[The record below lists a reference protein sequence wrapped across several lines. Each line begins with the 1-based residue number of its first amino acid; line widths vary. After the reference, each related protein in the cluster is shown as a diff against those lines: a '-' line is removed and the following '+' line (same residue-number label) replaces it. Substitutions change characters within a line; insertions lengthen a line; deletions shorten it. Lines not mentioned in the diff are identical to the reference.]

1 MSEKIAIIGGGISG
15 LSSAWHISQTYNVTL
30 FEKNNYLGGH
40 ANTILVSEKQNKVV
54 PVDVGFMVFN
64 ELCYPNLIQLFQ
76 KLGVQSHDSD
86 MGFSVSD
93 KIKGYEYSGSG
104 LSGYFGQRKNLFS
117 LRHWGQ
123 LLSIVRF
130 YTKAQINIK
139 KYKTN
144 TTLLE
149 FLKSE
154 KLSDF
159 FIENHIIP
167 MCSAIWSCDDDE
179 MLSYPAHDFV
189 SFFINHGLFKLKN
202 RPKWKSVAG
211 GSKEYVEAIKA
222 SHKFKIKLNA
232 NIIKI
237 EKKEER
243 FEIILDN
250 GEKDIYDKLIL
261 ASPADESKKLIESV
275 DEQLADLL
283 TKFKYQKNLGILHS
297 DPDIMPISKKIWA
310 SWNYIRS
317 NKDSSKL
324 SVTYWLNSIQKID
337 SQKNYFLTLNHDDQ
351 IQENQIHKQIY
362 FSHPIFD
369 LDNKNTKKE
378 IIKRQGNNNIWVCG
392 SYLGF
397 GFHEDGIQSGLIVS
411 EDILKKARP
420 WKVKEGSNRIAV

>member
-369 LDNKNTKKE
+369 LDNKYTKKE

>member
-15 LSSAWHISQTYNVTL
+15 LSSAWHISQTHNVTL

-40 ANTILVSEKQNKVV
+40 ANTILVGEKHNKVV

-64 ELCYPNLIQLFQ
+64 ELSYPNLIQLFQ
-76 KLGVQSHDSD
+76 KLDIKSHDSD
-86 MGFSVSD
+86 MSFSVSD

-104 LSGYFGQRKNLFS
+104 LGGYFGQRKNLFS
-117 LRHWGQ
+117 LKHWGQ
-123 LLSIVRF
+123 LLSIIRF
-130 YTKAQINIK
+130 YSKAQINIK
-139 KYKTN
+139 KYTTD

-149 FLKSE
+149 FLKAE

-167 MCSAIWSCDDDE
+167 MCSAIWSCDDNE

-202 RPKWKSVAG
+202 RPKWKSVAR
-211 GSKEYVEAIKA
+211 GSREYVEAIKK
-222 SHKFKIKLNA
+222 SNKIKIKLNS

-237 EKKEER
+237 EKKAEK
-243 FEIILDN
+243 FVIILDD
-250 GEKDIYDKLIL
+250 GMKDIYDKLIL
-261 ASPADESKKLIESV
+261 ASPANESKRLIETV
-275 DEQLADLL
+275 DEQLAVLL
-283 TKFKYQKNLGILHS
+283 NKFKYQENLGILHS
-297 DPDIMPISKKIWA
+297 DPNVMPNSKNIWA

-337 SQKNYFLTLNHDDQ
+337 SQTNYFLTLNPENQ

-378 IIKRQGNNNIWVCG
+378 IMKRQGNNNIWVCG
-392 SYLGF
+392 SYLGY